1 MNINRRIFIK
11 NSSFSLLVLAIGS
24 VASLSGCTAG
34 SVFTNILSWIPTAV
48 SAINGIV
55 TVLGPFMPP
64 GSAAI
69 ITLIDAALASLSAT
83 ITEYNNDT
91 NAADKATLLAKIRTI
106 LNDVSTNFQSF
117 LNTLGL
123 GTNPIVA
130 VVIGLANIIL
140 SAIAGFLNQIP
151 QSPTT
156 TSISYRLNGMS
167 HTVTPKL
174 YKSVKAFKSDYNA
187 MCVAN
192 NHPEIELK

>member
-1 MNINRRIFIK
+1 MNRRNFVK
-11 NSSFSLLVLAIGS
+11 SLSLGSLVLATGS
-24 VASLSGCTAG
+24 VASLSGCIAG
-34 SVFTNILSWIPTAV
+34 TVFIDILNWIPTAV

-55 TVLGPFMPP
+55 TVLGAFMPP

-69 ITLIDAALASLSAT
+69 ITLIDAALASLAAT

-91 NAADKATLLAKIRTI
+91 NPADKATLLAKIRTI

-130 VVIGLANIIL
+130 IVIGLANIIL

-187 MCVAN
+187 ICIAN